1 VLIRVYPWLK
11 RLFQNHAEP
20 GYLRDPRLTF
30 FSFVCRIFVFLRD
43 GLLMMKVPLPTYSA
57 L

>member
-1 VLIRVYPWLK
+1 MM
-11 RLFQNHAEP
+11 RL
-20 GYLRDPRLTF
+20 YLRDPTVTF
-30 FSFVCRIFVFLRD
+30 FSLDCRSLLLFRF